1 MPRKS
6 NQKQSVL
13 FLGSGDEMQHPYIS
27 FFEKLN
33 LSAEWIGNLEE
44 VYQKE
49 RGTPLAVVV
58 DIDPLSRPLEPHLEK
73 LRLSFPNSD
82 LIALSGTDTASTA
95 LLVIRSGFSDFLL
108 KPISPEELLWSIK
121 KVIQKR
127 ELFQKLEEPEANVV
141 RAMTQISSC
150 STPSLIRLS
159 TLEFLLGFFKGQGS
173 AWISLKN
180 QVSTNLCAYPKGI
193 EDKLV
198 QEKLSEINLSASP
211 PPAVTWTTRK
221 NYRNVLLTCLE
232 GSQAVLIWG
241 ITDKVNDDT
250 LSTAKTLVEHSEL
263 SLLNL
268 EKFEEIKHLSFTD
281 ELTGLFNSRYLR
293 YALTNTI
300 NRSKNKAKSFSVLF
314 IDVDHFKSIN
324 TQYGHL
330 VGSDFLIAIGRSIR
344 NCVRE
349 QDMVFRY
356 GGDEF
361 VVILSDLEL
370 EGAQMIAERIRLGV
384 ERRVFSI
391 HGLKLRT
398 TVSVGISMYPEHA
411 KSQEDL
417 LKLADSAMYSAKEQS
432 RNSVHVYAPAKVQKN
447 LQKRAS

>member
-1 MPRKS
+1 MSRAS
-6 NQKQSVL
+6 QNHQSVL

-27 FFEKLN
+27 FLEKLH
-33 LSAEWIGNLEE
+33 LTTEWISNIEDA
-44 VYQKE
+44 YRTE
-49 RGTPLAVVV
+49 RETPLAVVV

-73 LRLSFPNSD
+73 LRIHFPHSD
-82 LIALSGTDTASTA
+82 LIALSGTDSASTA

-121 KVIQKR
+121 KILQKR
-127 ELFQKLEEPEANVV
+127 ELFQKLEDPEANVV

-159 TLEFLLGFFKGQGS
+159 TLEFLIGFFKGQAS
-173 AWISLKN
+173 AWISLTDDSK
-180 QVSTNLCAYPKGI
+180 TALCAYPKGM
-193 EDKLV
+193 EDKTI
-198 QEKLSEINLSASP
+198 QEKVSEINLSLSAP
-211 PPAVTWTTRK
+211 PVVTWSSANK
-221 NYRNVLLTCLE
+221 NKNVLLTCLE

-241 ITDKVNDDT
+241 ISDTVDEDK
-250 LSTAKTLVEHSEL
+250 LLTAKTLVEHSEL

-300 NRSKNKAKSFSVLF
+300 NRSKNKTRSFGVLF

-324 TQYGHL
+324 TQHGHL
-330 VGSDFLIAIGRSIR
+330 VGSDFLIAIGRSVR

-349 QDMVFRY
+349 QDLVFRY

-370 EGAQMIAERIRLGV
+370 EGTHMIAERIRLGV
-384 ERRVFSI
+384 ERRIFSI

-398 TVSVGISMYPEHA
+398 TVSIGIAMYPDHA
-411 KSQEDL
+411 KSQEQL
-417 LKLADSAMYSAKEQS
+417 LKLADSAMYSAKEHS
-432 RNSVHVYAPAKVQKN
+432 RNSVHIYAPTTELKTPQKI
-447 LQKRAS
+447 AS